1 MGLNYIIFLQYIV
14 SILSVVYPLLLI
26 LYSIIAINVAADNIF
41 EECLTCLARMPPPS
55 EGPYETLM
63 LFRLMKV
70 VQQRPCELR
79 VLGYRFES
87 SDPLKIFGGIAAAQ
101 LVSFMGLSFIFG
113 G

>member
-1 MGLNYIIFLQYIV
+1 
-14 SILSVVYPLLLI
+14 VYPLLLI
-26 LYSIIAINVAADNIF
+26 LYSIIAVNVAADNIF

-79 VLGYRFES
+79 VLGYRFEP
-87 SDPLKIFGGIAAAQ
+87 SDPMKIFGGIAAAQ